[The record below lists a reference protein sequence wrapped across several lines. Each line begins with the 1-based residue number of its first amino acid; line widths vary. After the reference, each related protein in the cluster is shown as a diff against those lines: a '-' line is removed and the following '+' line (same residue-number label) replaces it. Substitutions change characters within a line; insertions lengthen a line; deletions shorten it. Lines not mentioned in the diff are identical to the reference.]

1 MIGEF
6 IILAQSIFW
15 REHFNRQLY
24 RRGCQV
30 NFLFVDDEPEIL
42 EWYVDLF
49 RFMAP
54 EAKLT
59 MAADGR
65 AALESCRSTHFS
77 LIVTDCNM
85 PNMDGMEFIRHL
97 RSEDNLSR
105 AAPVIIASGRDL
117 PMDFI
122 AKYDNVHEIQKPIHG
137 QILLKLSSK
146 LTKIPIF

>member
-1 MIGEF
+1 MY
-6 IILAQSIFW
+6 L
-15 REHFNRQLY
+15 
-24 RRGCQV
+24 RGCQV
-30 NFLFVDDEPEIL
+30 NFLFIDDEPEIL

-59 MAADGR
+59 VAADGK
-65 AALESCRSTHFS
+65 AALESCRSTHFT

-85 PNMDGMEFIRHL
+85 PDMDGMEFIRHL
-97 RSEDNLSR
+97 RSEDTLSR

-117 PMDFI
+117 PVDFI
-122 AKYDNVHEIQKPIHG
+122 GKHDNVHEIQKPING

-146 LTKIPIF
+146 LTKIPILWCDA

>member
-1 MIGEF
+1 M
-6 IILAQSIFW
+6 
-15 REHFNRQLY
+15 
-24 RRGCQV
+24 

-54 EAKLT
+54 EAKLI

-65 AALESCRSTHFS
+65 AALESCRSTQFS
-77 LIVTDCNM
+77 LIVTDCIM

-97 RSEDNLSR
+97 RSEDTLSR

-117 PMDFI
+117 PVDFI
-122 AKYDNVHEIQKPIHG
+122 GKHDNVHEIQKPING